1 MCLYKRIVNIVTPI
15 HLRII
20 EVNYEHVWSKGVY
33 VKGLLT
39 YLYIHTHETCPL
51 CMYDNL
57 VNRGSLE
64 RCSQGYPKLDGASI
78 CYVHVKYF
86 LT

>member
-1 MCLYKRIVNIVTPI
+1 MNEMK
-15 HLRII
+15 
-20 EVNYEHVWSKGVY
+20 YEYVLSKGVY

-64 RCSQGYPKLDGASI
+64 RCSQGYPKLDGPLKY
-78 CYVHVKYF
+78 YVHVKGL